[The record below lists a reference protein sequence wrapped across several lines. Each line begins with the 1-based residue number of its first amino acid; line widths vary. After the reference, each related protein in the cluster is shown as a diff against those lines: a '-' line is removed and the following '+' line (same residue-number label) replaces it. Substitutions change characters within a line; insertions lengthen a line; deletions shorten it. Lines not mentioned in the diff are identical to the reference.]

1 MQSVLTILNAIERG
15 ETTPRAAVAQSL
27 DAIAAKDAAIGAFV
41 ALPER
46 GKALAAADGAAGPLA
61 GIAVGVK
68 DIIDTYDLPTGHGS
82 PIYAGH
88 RPASDA
94 AIVSLLR
101 ARGAMVA
108 GKTVAT
114 EFAYLQPAATVNPH
128 DPGHTPG
135 GSSSGSAAAVAA
147 GMVPV
152 AIGTQTGGSV
162 IRPAAYCGVAGYKPS
177 FRLIPLVGAKTF
189 SWSLDTAGVF
199 AATAADAAAFVAR
212 LGSSDAGA

>member
-46 GKALAAADGAAGPLA
+46 DEALAAADRGCGTARRHRRRRQ
-61 GIAVGVK
+61 
-68 DIIDTYDLPTGHGS
+68 GH
-82 PIYAGH
+82 H
-88 RPASDA
+88 RHRTTCRPATARRSMPA
-94 AIVSLLR
+94 TARQATRRIVSLLR

-114 EFAYLQPAATVNPH
+114 EFAFLQPAATVNPH
-128 DPGHTPG
+128 DPDHTPG

-177 FRLIPLVGAKTF
+177 FRLIPTGRGKDL
-189 SWSLDTAGVF
+189 LL
-199 AATAADAAAFVAR
+199 VAR
-212 LGSSDAGA
+212 HGGLLRRDVPPTPPPSSRG